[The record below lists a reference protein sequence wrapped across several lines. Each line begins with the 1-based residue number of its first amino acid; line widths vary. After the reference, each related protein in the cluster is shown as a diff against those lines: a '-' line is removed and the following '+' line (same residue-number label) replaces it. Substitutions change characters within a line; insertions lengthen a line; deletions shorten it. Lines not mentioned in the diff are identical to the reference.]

1 MNTNI
6 KQYLP
11 VFGML
16 FAAVLQ
22 ALYTAVGDNRL
33 TTVEVLTLFLALTG
47 AVTTY
52 VVPRL
57 ESATWLKPVTA
68 GATAAGVAAVAGL
81 SDGALSAQDWVT
93 VGIQLLVG
101 FGVVFATNKE
111 VPVTPTDSTL
121 RRAG

>member
-1 MNTNI
+1 MNNNI

-16 FAAVLQ
+16 LAAVLQ

-33 TTVEVLTLFLALTG
+33 TMVEVLTLFLALTG